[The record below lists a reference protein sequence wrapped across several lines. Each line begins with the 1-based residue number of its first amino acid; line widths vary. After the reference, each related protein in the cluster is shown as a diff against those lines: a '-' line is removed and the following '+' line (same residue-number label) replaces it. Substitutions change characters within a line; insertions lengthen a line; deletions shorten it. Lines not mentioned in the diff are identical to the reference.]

1 MTFEEKMEFLRQ
13 SIESHDRQLG
23 EITDQ
28 QAETGRQIGALQEE
42 IGALKDQQAETGRQI
57 GALKDQQAET
67 GRQIGA
73 LKDQQAE
80 TNRQIGTLNEH
91 QAGTD
96 RQLKHALD
104 IMVATVGRLA
114 LIVEKHENRLQGLE
128 GV

>member
-57 GALKDQQAET
+57 GTLNEH
-67 GRQIGA
+67 
-73 LKDQQAE
+73 QAE

>member
-42 IGALKDQQAETGRQI
+42 IGALKDH
-57 GALKDQQAET
+57 
-67 GRQIGA
+67 
-73 LKDQQAE
+73 QAE

>member
-23 EITDQ
+23 EIT
-28 QAETGRQIGALQEE
+28 
-42 IGALKDQQAETGRQI
+42 
-57 GALKDQQAET
+57 DQQAET

>member
-1 MTFEEKMEFLRQ
+1 MDEYPEGGGSMTFEEKMEFLRQ

-57 GALKDQQAET
+57 GTLNEH
-67 GRQIGA
+67 
-73 LKDQQAE
+73 QAE